1 MRLNLETDRLILR
14 PFESSD
20 AEAMFY
26 GWANDDEVTKYLT
39 WPSHTSIEITKQ
51 IIANWL
57 LDYDKPDKINCAIIL
72 KENNEL
78 IGGIDVV
85 GYEENH
91 VPVIGYDLSRKY
103 WNHGYMTEAFKA
115 LLSYLFSLGHQEVRI
130 DAMIENI
137 GSIRVIEKCGGIF
150 LKKEALYRPLKGDT
164 VYINKYVIR
173 NNHGK

>member
-14 PFESSD
+14 PFSMDD

-26 GWANDDEVTKYLT
+26 GWASDDEVTKYLT
-39 WPSHTSIEITKQ
+39 WPSHTSIDVTKQ
-51 IIANWL
+51 IIAKWVEN
-57 LDYDKPDKINCAIIL
+57 YHNPDKINLAIVL
-72 KENNEL
+72 KENHQL
-78 IGGIDVV
+78 IGGIDIVD
-85 GYEENH
+85 YEDGH

-115 LLSYLFSLGHQEVRI
+115 LLSYLFSIGHKEVRI
-130 DAMIENI
+130 DAMKENI

-164 VYINKYVIR
+164 VYINKYVIK
-173 NNHGK
+173 NNG